1 MVVGRM
7 ALAVRS
13 MNNQPM
19 RNRDT
24 SNHRPEPLQF
34 VRSLAASPQRGFT
47 LIEVMIVM
55 VVIAILAAIAYPSYQ
70 SQVRKSRRSDAV
82 VLMSLVQ
89 QAQERWRANNAT
101 YTSTIGTGG
110 LALSNASSGGYYSVA
125 TAAGAAAAAATSFT
139 VTATAQS
146 AQTSDTGCQ
155 ALRIDTTAGNITYL
169 AGATVGTLVDDA
181 AARRCW
187 NR

>member
-1 MVVGRM
+1 M
-7 ALAVRS
+7 
-13 MNNQPM
+13 
-19 RNRDT
+19 
-24 SNHRPEPLQF
+24 
-34 VRSLAASPQRGFT
+34 RSLAASPQRGFT
-47 LIEVMIVM
+47 LLEVMIVM

-101 YTSTIGTGG
+101 YTSTIGPGG
-110 LALSNASSGGYYSVA
+110 LAFPNVIANAAASSGGYYSVA

-169 AGATVGTLVDDA
+169 AGTTVGTLVDDA